1 MTYPEKKY
9 HIVKP
14 PRWEGA
20 SLEQLTSVKEK
31 IFNVEK
37 DMNNCLKNRNIK
49 GYWKA
54 FKLKLQLS
62 KLLDQK
68 STLVR
73 KQNSEIGKQR

>member
-31 IFNVEK
+31 IFN
-37 DMNNCLKNRNIK
+37 DIH
-49 GYWKA
+49 
-54 FKLKLQLS
+54 
-62 KLLDQK
+62 
-68 STLVR
+68 
-73 KQNSEIGKQR
+73 